1 MPLPKKSAAAGLPAC
16 SSAQLP
22 ALPEEYASAQL
33 GDARRTQRLLAL
45 VERLAPAP
53 GISFP
58 LACRGAAELEGC
70 YRLLN
75 NPQVQWADVLAPHME
90 QTLARCQA
98 AAQKGQPLVVAHD
111 TTNVRF
117 VGSQAGV
124 RTGLGT
130 LNRGES
136 GFEAHLA
143 LACALPS
150 PQHVLAHPV
159 GVVGLHPHVRPA
171 RPKRTS
177 AQQKK
182 QSRARPRGERESQM
196 WQHLAHTVQQ
206 RCAEAGVA
214 DVVHVMDQE
223 ADSFRLF
230 HELKHHGC
238 AFVIRTHFNRRVD
251 AGASQTAPAGLLHA
265 ALEASPVLLTRE
277 VSLGAT
283 PAKWKGRTG
292 GTPAKKQ
299 PARQGR
305 TAHLQVRARSGL
317 VLHASE
323 YSQRDEDV
331 PSTLT
336 LNAVEV
342 VEPHPPEG
350 QQAVRWVLLTT
361 LPVDTP
367 EAVAHVVDCYRA
379 RWSVEEFFKALK
391 TGCALEKRQLMSLH
405 ALLNALALLVPLAW
419 RLLALRTLAHQ
430 APATAASPLF
440 GPDELAL
447 LRHLSVRVPLGP
459 QPTCAEALLALA
471 GLGGHLKHNGRPG
484 WQTLA
489 RGQDRLSTALEG
501 WLAARAALSSVES

>member
-1 MPLPKKSAAAGLPAC
+1 MRSPKKSAATDTPAC

-22 ALPEEYASAQL
+22 PLQEEYASAQL
-33 GDARRTQRLLAL
+33 GDARRTRRLVALA
-45 VERLAPAP
+45 ERLAPVP

-70 YRLLN
+70 YRLLS
-75 NPQVQWADVLAPHME
+75 NPEVEWEEVLAPHME
-90 QTLARCQA
+90 QSLGRCRDA
-98 AAQKGQPLVVAHD
+98 AAQGLRLVVAHD
-111 TTNVRF
+111 TTGIRF
-117 VGSQAGV
+117 LGSEAGV

-130 LNRGES
+130 LNRGEA

-143 LACALPS
+143 LACSLPS
-150 PQHVLAHPV
+150 PQQVLAHPL
-159 GVVGLHPHVRPA
+159 GVVGLHPHVRA
-171 RPKRTS
+171 SRPKRPL

-182 QSRARPRGERESQM
+182 ESQARLPGERESER
-196 WQHLAHTVQQ
+196 WQTLAHTVQQ
-206 RCAEAGVA
+206 RCTEAGVPE
-214 DVVHVMDQE
+214 VVHVMDQE

-230 HELKHHGC
+230 HELTRQGC

-251 AGASQTAPAGLLHA
+251 AQASETGPARRLHA
-265 ALEASPVLLTRE
+265 ALETAPVLLTRE

-283 PAKWKGRTG
+283 SAKWKGRTG
-292 GTPAKKQ
+292 SPPAKKQ
-299 PARQGR
+299 PAREGR
-305 TAHLQVRARSGL
+305 TAHLEVRAHSGL
-317 VLHASE
+317 GLQASE
-323 YSQRDEDV
+323 YAQRDKDV
-331 PSTLT
+331 PATLT
-336 LNAVEV
+336 LNALEV
-342 VEPHPPEG
+342 VEPQPPEG
-350 QQAVRWVLLTT
+350 QSPVRWVLLTT

-367 EAVAHVVDCYRA
+367 QAVAHVVDCYRA
-379 RWSVEEFFKALK
+379 RWSVEELFKALK

-405 ALLNALALLVPLAW
+405 ALLNALALLLPLAW

-430 APATAASPLF
+430 APDTAATDFF

-447 LRHLSVRVPLGP
+447 LRHLSVRVRLGP

-501 WLAARAALSSVES
+501 WLAARAAPEFC

>member
-1 MPLPKKSAAAGLPAC
+1 MPPC

-22 ALPEEYASAQL
+22 SISGEYASAQL
-33 GDARRTQRLLAL
+33 GDARRTQRLLAIA
-45 VERLAPAP
+45 ERLAPAP

-58 LACRGAAELEGC
+58 EACQGAAELEGC
-70 YRLLN
+70 YRLLSN
-75 NPQVQWADVLAPHME
+75 QNVGWADMLAPHVE
-90 QTLARCQA
+90 QSLERCRAA
-98 AAQKGQPLVVAHD
+98 AAQGQPVVVAHD
-111 TTNVRF
+111 TSSIRF
-117 VGSQAGV
+117 LGSEAGV

-143 LACALPS
+143 LACSLPS
-150 PQHVLAHPV
+150 PQHLLAHPL

-171 RPKRTS
+171 RPKRTG

-182 QSRARPRGERESQM
+182 ESRERPRDERESLM
-196 WQHLAHTVQQ
+196 WQTLAHAVQT
-206 RCAEAGVA
+206 RCAEASVP

-230 HELKHHGC
+230 WELTRQGC
-238 AFVIRTHFNRRVD
+238 AFVIRTHFDRRVH
-251 AGASQTAPAGLLHA
+251 AGASQQTGLASRLHA
-265 ALEASPVLLTRE
+265 ALEAAPARLTRE
-277 VSLGAT
+277 VALQEVK
-283 PAKWKGRTG
+283 PKWKGRNG

-299 PARQGR
+299 PARQAR
-305 TAHLQVRARSGL
+305 TAHLEVRAKSGL
-317 VLHASE
+317 VLTASE
-323 YSQRDEDV
+323 YSRRDEDV
-331 PSTLT
+331 PASLT

-350 QQAVRWVLLTT
+350 QQPVRWVLLTT

-367 EAVAHVVDCYRA
+367 QAVAHVVDCYRA
-379 RWSVEEFFKALK
+379 RWSVEELFKALK

-405 ALLNALALLVPLAW
+405 ALLNALALLLPLAW

-430 APATAASPLF
+430 APATAAADLF
-440 GPDELAL
+440 SPDELAL
-447 LRHLSVRVPLGP
+447 LRHLSVRVRLGP
-459 QPTCAEALLALA
+459 QPTCGEALLALA

-489 RGQDRLSTALEG
+489 RGQDKLSSALEG
-501 WLAARAALSSVES
+501 WLAARAPQSSVES

>member
-1 MPLPKKSAAAGLPAC
+1 MRSPKKPAATDTPDC

-22 ALPEEYASAQL
+22 ALQEEYASAAL
-33 GDARRTQRLLAL
+33 GDARRTQRLVALA
-45 VERLAPAP
+45 ERLAPAP
-53 GISFP
+53 DISFP
-58 LACRGAAELEGC
+58 MACRGAAELEGC
-70 YRLLN
+70 YRLLSN
-75 NPQVQWADVLAPHME
+75 EKVEWADVLAPHVE
-90 QTLARCQA
+90 QSLGRCRDA
-98 AAQKGQPLVVAHD
+98 AAQGQRLVVAHD

-117 VGSQAGV
+117 VGSEAGA

-130 LNRGES
+130 LNRGEV

-143 LACALPS
+143 LACSLPS
-150 PQHVLAHPV
+150 AQHVLAHPL
-159 GVVGLHPHVRPA
+159 GVVGLHPHVRPS
-171 RPKRTS
+171 RPKRPH

-182 QSRARPRGERESQM
+182 ESRERPRAERESQM
-196 WQHLAHTVQQ
+196 WQKLAHSVQQ
-206 RCAEAGVA
+206 RCSQAGVP

-230 HELKHHGC
+230 YELTHQGC
-238 AFVIRTHFNRRVD
+238 AFVIRTHFDRRLD
-251 AGASQTAPAGLLHA
+251 ARASQTAPARCLHA
-265 ALEASPVLLTRE
+265 ALEAAPVRLTRE
-277 VSLGAT
+277 VSLGAAQ
-283 PAKWKGRTG
+283 AKWKGRTG

-299 PARQGR
+299 PAREGR
-305 TAHLQVRARSGL
+305 TAHLQVRACRGL
-317 VLHASE
+317 VLQASE

-342 VEPHPPEG
+342 VEPQPPEG
-350 QQAVRWVLLTT
+350 QHAVRWVLLTT

-405 ALLNALALLVPLAW
+405 ALLNALALLLPLAW

-430 APATAASPLF
+430 APDTPATDFFS
-440 GPDELAL
+440 PDEMTL
-447 LRHLSVRVPLGP
+447 LRHLSVRVRLGP
-459 QPTCAEALLALA
+459 QPTCGEALLALA

-489 RGQDRLSTALEG
+489 RGQDRLTTSLEG
-501 WLAARAALSSVES
+501 WLAARAAPEMC